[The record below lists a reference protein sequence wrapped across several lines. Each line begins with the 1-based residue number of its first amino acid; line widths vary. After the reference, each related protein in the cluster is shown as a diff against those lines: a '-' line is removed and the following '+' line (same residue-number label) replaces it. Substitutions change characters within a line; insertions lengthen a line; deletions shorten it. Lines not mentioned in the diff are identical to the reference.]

1 MAVLGLDHVDMR
13 VAALGA
19 VERFY
24 DAFADRLG
32 LNEKRYAK
40 VGFGGSS
47 WEDGT
52 PDDYNAVEYYAAPEP
67 GRARLFFGVIEEVD
81 AQPAKSR
88 VAFAVP
94 EDELDE
100 WARVLPGFGA
110 REIERGDPQYPAV
123 FFTDPLGTR
132 LEVCA
137 RRPSP

>member
-1 MAVLGLDHVDMR
+1 MPAPAIDHVDLR

-24 DAFADRLG
+24 DAFAERLG
-32 LNEKRYAK
+32 LTEKRYSK

-47 WEDGT
+47 WEDGS
-52 PDDYNAVEYYAAPEP
+52 PDDYNAVEYYAPREP
-67 GRARLFFGVIEEVD
+67 GRTRLFFGVIEEVD

-94 EDELDE
+94 DDELDE
-100 WARVLPGFGA
+100 WARALSGFGA
-110 REIERGDPQYPAV
+110 REIELGDPSYPAV

-137 RRPSP
+137 RRPAP